1 MSAIDAQTSR
11 GLSQRIQSA
20 TKAIQQGFF
29 NERALLK
36 IAETKGKIKY
46 GGSHTAVEWY
56 VRNVPTGQTAT
67 FGNPDG
73 ELAVLTFEEQKPAN
87 RVELPYCY
95 ILKTYGISDRSLEAN
110 KNAGANKIYDVVAE
124 NLTLAQL
131 FIYDALG
138 PALYN
143 ATLADTEQPVGLLGV
158 CGSPIHT
165 GAAAVVGANVK
176 YAGKSLLHA
185 DVASAGFTGTG
196 TDGTGLGILRTPAQI
211 ALGTSWADNQW
222 APIVGSVEDILVT
235 GGSSLAAWSTG
246 CLEALATMADLMS
259 LTRTVSGTGT
269 QIKPDLALMAQGP
282 FSAVKNRLITSQITY
297 NVPLGR
303 SELVAANFPNIVVDS
318 LTVVKD
324 TDVPNSPDGTER
336 VFVCDSNQFSVE
348 TTHSKSEGLIKNE
361 FDPNITIINGAVGTL
376 KANLAYRW
384 NSPTA
389 VGCIVG
395 CGD

>member
-36 IAETKGKIKY
+36 IAEKKGRIKY
-46 GGSHTAVEWY
+46 GGSHTEVEWY
-56 VRNVPTGQTAT
+56 IRNVPTGQTAE
-67 FGNPDG
+67 FGNPAG
-73 ELAVLTFEEQKPAN
+73 ELSVLTFEEQQPAN
-87 RVELPYCY
+87 RVHLPYCY
-95 ILKTYGISDRSLEAN
+95 ILKTYGISDRSIEAN
-110 KNAGANKIYDVVAE
+110 KNASANKIYDIVAE

-131 FIYDALG
+131 FMYEALG

-143 ATLADTEQPVGLLGV
+143 ETTDDVEQPVGLLGV
-158 CGSPIHT
+158 TGSPIHT
-165 GAAAVVGANVK
+165 GGAAVVAALVK
-176 YAGKSLLHA
+176 YADKTLSTG
-185 DVASAGFTGTG
+185 GFTGTG
-196 TDGTGLGILRTPAQI
+196 FDSTGLGILRTPAQI
-211 ALGTSWADNQW
+211 DLATSWDDAQW

-235 GGSSLAAWSTG
+235 GGSTLDTWHAG

-269 QIKPDLALMAQGP
+269 QIKPDIALMAQGP
-282 FSAVKNRLITSQITY
+282 FSAVKNLLMKSQYTY

-303 SELVAANFPNIVVDS
+303 SELVSANFPNIVVDS
-318 LTVVKD
+318 LAVIKD
-324 TDVPNSPDGTER
+324 TDVPNSADGTER
-336 VFVCDSNQFSVE
+336 VFVCDSSQFSIE
-348 TTHSKSEGLIKNE
+348 TTHTKSEGLIKND

-376 KANLAYRW
+376 KANLMYRW

-395 CGD
+395 CDD

>member
-1 MSAIDAQTSR
+1 MAVLDAQTSR

-20 TKAIQQGFF
+20 VKAIQQGFF

-36 IAETKGKIKY
+36 IAETKGHIKY
-46 GGSHTAVEWY
+46 GASHTEQEWY
-56 VRNVPTGQTAT
+56 VRNVPTGKTAT

-87 RVELPYCY
+87 RVHLPFCY
-95 ILKTYGISDRSLEAN
+95 LLKTYGISDRSIEAN
-110 KNAGANKIYDVVAE
+110 KNAGANKIYDIVAE

-131 FIYDALG
+131 FMYDALG

-143 ATLADTEQPVGLLGV
+143 STSADPEQPVGLLGV

-165 GAAAVVGANVK
+165 SAHAVVAALVSYANK
-176 YAGKSLLHA
+176 TLTTN
-185 DVASAGFTGTG
+185 GFTGSAVSSAT
-196 TDGTGLGILRTPAQI
+196 TGLGIQRTATL
-211 ALGTSWADNQW
+211 AAAGTSWDDNQW
-222 APIVGSVEDILVT
+222 APVVGSVEDILTT

-324 TDVPNSPDGTER
+324 TDVPSSADGTER
-336 VFVCDSNQFSVE
+336 VFVCDSSQFFVD
-348 TTHSKSEGLIKNE
+348 TTHSKSEGLIKND

-376 KANLAYRW
+376 KANLCYRW

-395 CGD
+395 CND